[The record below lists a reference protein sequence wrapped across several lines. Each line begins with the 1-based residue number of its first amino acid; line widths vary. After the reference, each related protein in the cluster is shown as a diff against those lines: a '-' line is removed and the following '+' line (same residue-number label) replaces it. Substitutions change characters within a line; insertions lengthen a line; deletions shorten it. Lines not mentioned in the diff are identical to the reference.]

1 MLFFKSC
8 WRGKPLLFLYLRK
21 ANCGET
27 SPNEQSAGIRML
39 SACTARMTWRACA
52 NTGLWRRKSLLLQ
65 TPQEQTGAK
74 RIVARLFYVEK
85 QDIAILSQGEYHN
98 DLVIRPLNYPYVL
111 VNDEKMS
118 MENLEKLKR
127 RYKFNPKT
135 HLFVR
140 QHKKK
145 IQKQS
150 KEYGPCNELC

>member
-1 MLFFKSC
+1 
-8 WRGKPLLFLYLRK
+8 
-21 ANCGET
+21 
-27 SPNEQSAGIRML
+27 
-39 SACTARMTWRACA
+39 
-52 NTGLWRRKSLLLQ
+52 LQ

-150 KEYGPCNELC
+150 KEYGPCNELCWKLEKKGLISIRIGRGCGLRTINFINAIVHQNGDDLIYIANSGIIH